1 MFGLNVIFKLIK
13 IFHSKEEPHHIALGF
28 ALGSIIGL
36 TPFWSLHN
44 LLVFILIL
52 LLEVSI
58 PAAFF
63 GIFFFSCF
71 AHLCDPFFHHLGYF
85 LLVEVEFLKPVWT
98 YLYNIPVAP
107 LTKFY
112 NTVVLG
118 SLISSL
124 VAFFPV
130 YFGFKQMVKF
140 YQAKVAEKASRLKI
154 VQILKANKI
163 FQMYRKIKMQ

>member
-1 MFGLNVIFKLIK
+1 MFGLNLIFKLIK
-13 IFHSKEEPHHIALGF
+13 LFHSKAEPHHIALGF

-36 TPFWSLHN
+36 TPFWSLQN

-71 AHLCDPFFHHLGYF
+71 AYLCDPFFHHLGYF

-107 LTKFY
+107 LTRFY

-118 SLISSL
+118 SLVSAL

-130 YFGFKQMVKF
+130 YLGFRQVVKL
-140 YQAKVAEKASRLKI
+140 YRAKVAEKANRLRI
-154 VQILKANKI
+154 VQILKANRI
-163 FQMYRKIKMQ
+163 FQMYQKVKMQ

>member
-1 MFGLNVIFKLIK
+1 MFGLNFIFKLIK
-13 IFHSKEEPHHIALGF
+13 IFHSKEEPHNIALGF

-36 TPFWSLHN
+36 TPFRSLHN

-52 LLEVSI
+52 LLDVSI
-58 PAAFF
+58 PAALF

-71 AHLCDPFFHHLGYF
+71 AHLCDPLFHNLGYF
-85 LLVEVEFLKPVWT
+85 LLVEVKFLEPVWT

-118 SLISSL
+118 SLVISL
-124 VAFFPV
+124 AAFFPV
-130 YFGFKQMVKF
+130 YLGFKQMVKL
-140 YQAKVAEKASRLKI
+140 YQAKVADKANKLKI